1 MRINLG
7 IEAKAGI
14 RPCKG
19 CSKMP
24 AARVVVTDNPNNTAT
39 FGIACNN
46 CYIGT
51 NGYVWSDVVR
61 AWNQSYC
68 FLGLLY
74 CTAENGTP
82 RKAKPPSNEQVM
94 DQRIA
99 ELEEA
104 NSNLLHQCRAKDDT
118 IAMLEH
124 AIKGMKSEET
134 KWKDEYECLL
144 NAINLIVERENRRNG
159 D

>member
-61 AWNQSYC
+61 AWNQSY
-68 FLGLLY
+68 
-74 CTAENGTP
+74 GTP
-82 RKAKPPSNEQVM
+82 KKAKPPSNEQVM
-94 DQRIA
+94 DQRTV
-99 ELEEA
+99 ELGIREAQLKLQCDSMDERIKQLEAEA
-104 NSNLLHQCRAKDDT
+104 NFLNSKINEWRSLYLNLLDAVEQIVAK
-118 IAMLEH
+118 ENRKSWN
-124 AIKGMKSEET
+124 KGMKE
-134 KWKDEYECLL
+134 
-144 NAINLIVERENRRNG
+144 
-159 D
+159 